1 MPVVKSIAQ
10 SLVVLACIA
19 CCARIVG
26 AADPAKEWP
35 AAHQTALQS
44 VEAHEGEI
52 KEINQAIWN
61 FAEIGLEEHK
71 SAALYVKKLKA
82 AGFRVEEGIADM
94 PTAFVAEFGEGKP
107 VIGILAEYD
116 ALPGLSQT
124 KEPFQQPVEEGGAG
138 HACGHSGLGAAAY
151 GGTIALKEAM
161 EKHQL
166 PGTIRLYGT
175 PAEETGI
182 GKVYMQ
188 LAGSFDDLDIC
199 LHWHPATKNSVDW
212 SNSTKAVASIKFTFH
227 GTAAHASISPEQG
240 VSALDAVELMNVG
253 VQYLREHLGEDARI
267 HHVITDGGG
276 QPNVVPARAQVWYYV
291 RADRHEH
298 VEQYAA
304 RVREIAEGA
313 ALMTRTKLNV
323 HVDTDMHEVIE
334 NQPLADLC
342 LKNLERIGPT
352 KFSEEEKLFAR
363 RCQEA
368 LVEQFG
374 TTISVALEE
383 NIRPLTAGGAGR
395 GSTDVGDISWHV
407 PTGGF
412 RTVCF
417 PAETPG
423 HSWQNVASIG
433 SSIGEKGTIY
443 AAKMFAVTALDL
455 IADPELVEAAKADHR
470 TRMKGRTY
478 TSLIP
483 KGQKPP
489 VAIR

>member
-1 MPVVKSIAQ
+1 MKSIAR
-10 SLVVLACIA
+10 SLVVLACA
-19 CCARIVG
+19 VCCPGFVG
-26 AADPAKEWP
+26 AEEPDAWP
-35 AAHQTALQS
+35 APHQTALDS
-44 VEAHEGEI
+44 VEAHETEI

-82 AGFRVEEGIADM
+82 AGFRVTEGVADM

-116 ALPGLSQT
+116 ALPGLSQ
-124 KEPFQQPVEEGGAG
+124 KVEPFREPVEEGAAG

-151 GGTIALKEAM
+151 GGVIAIKEAM
-161 EKHQL
+161 EKHQI

-199 LHWHPATKNSVDW
+199 LHWHPATRNSVDW
-212 SNSTKAVASIKFTFH
+212 SNSTKALVSIKFTFH
-227 GTAAHASISPEQG
+227 GTAAHASISPENG
-240 VSALDAVELMNVG
+240 ISALDAVELMNVG
-253 VQYLREHLGEDARI
+253 VQYLREHLREDARI

-276 QPNVVPARAQVWYYV
+276 QPNVVPARAEVWYYV

-298 VEQYAA
+298 AERYVE

-313 ALMTRTKLNV
+313 ALMTRTKLEV
-323 HVDTDMHEVIE
+323 RVETDMHEVIE
-334 NQPLADLC
+334 NKPLADLC
-342 LKNLERIGPT
+342 MTNLDRIGPT

-383 NIRPLTAGGAGR
+383 HIRPLTPGGTGR

-417 PAETPG
+417 PAESPG

-455 IADPELVEAAKADHR
+455 MGDPELVEAAKADHR